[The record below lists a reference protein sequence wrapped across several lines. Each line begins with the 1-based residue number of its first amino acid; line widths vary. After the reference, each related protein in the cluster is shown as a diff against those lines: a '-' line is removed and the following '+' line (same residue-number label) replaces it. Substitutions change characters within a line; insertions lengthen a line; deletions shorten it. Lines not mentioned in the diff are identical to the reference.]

1 MGKFDGVIIATDFDG
16 TFYCNREI
24 KEENLE
30 AIRYFT
36 ENGGKFTVCS
46 GRGHRFLLDFE
57 PKLPINTYTIAY
69 NGARIVD
76 TETEAVIYKEFC
88 DRHLFDILDRI
99 VQDALPY
106 LNATFSIERD
116 GEDVTVVCTMEE
128 YVALKDS
135 LMEEDVYKVVLRA
148 PDEASALRGVETV
161 NGYELFDYIA
171 VRSWGLSLE
180 FMKREN
186 SKGAAVRR
194 LADKLGSKLI
204 VAVGDYEN
212 DIEMLKAAD
221 ISYAVENAIDEVK
234 RIADRQTVRVNES
247 AIAHIIYDI
256 EKDID
261 NKTIVL

>member
-1 MGKFDGVIIATDFDG
+1 MGKFDGILLVSDWDG
-16 TFYCNREI
+16 TFFKEKVFDENI
-24 KEENLE
+24 KAL
-30 AIRYFT
+30 RYF
-36 ENGGKFTVCS
+36 EDNGGAFSVCS
-46 GRGHRFLLDFE
+46 GRYSDFLRAFKDEVPF
-57 PKLPINTYTIAY
+57 NTYTICY
-69 NGARIVD
+69 NGAYIVD
-76 TETEAVIYKEFC
+76 LNTNEILYQGFC
-88 DRHLFDILDRI
+88 DSHLFDIIDDVIEQKLEYKTINVYD
-99 VQDALPY
+99 DANSEPTAYTYDEY
-106 LNATFSIERD
+106 LEAKPE
-116 GEDVTVVCTMEE
+116 
-128 YVALKDS
+128 LKS
-135 LMEEDVYKVVLRA
+135 RNIYKVLLRA
-148 PDEASALRGVETV
+148 ESDLKGTEGAIAANKL
-161 NGYELFDYIA
+161 NLYDYIA

>member
-1 MGKFDGVIIATDFDG
+1 MGKFDGVVIATDFDG

-135 LMEEDVYKVVLRA
+135 LMKEDVYKVVLRA

-171 VRSWGLSLE
+171 VRSWNISLE
-180 FMKREN
+180 LMPRSN
-186 SKGAAVRR
+186 AKGAALKRIKALLGAN
-194 LADKLGSKLI
+194 LAIG
-204 VAVGDYEN
+204 VGDYEN
-212 DIEMLKAAD
+212 DIELIKDAD
-221 ISYAVENAIDEVK
+221 IGYAVDNSCPKLFEYAD
-234 RIADRQTVRVNES
+234 RIAPNADGC
-247 AIAHIIYDI
+247 AIAYIIRSLDI
-256 EKDID
+256 
-261 NKTIVL
+261 